1 MVINR
6 KSHLVS
12 PNDFLPHRMS
22 HKPRLSSSYRVA
34 LSLVV
39 VATIL
44 SQASV
49 ASAALTSLTE
59 DAQGEG
65 NKGFS
70 WIPLDSEGNPSAFTM
85 TARSSVDSSQPF
97 SANAAG
103 DLGTVYI
110 KRGSKGA
117 GVQDSSY
124 GGSSGISGGGRDKD
138 EELIFTYESPVSLD
152 SILLELNDIQ
162 FVGGHHNRDE
172 KDNPVLFISE
182 RGSGLFNTV
191 KEVDIVSAFTFTADK
206 KGILDFGALS
216 PLLGYTEID
225 AFKIRETNGHL
236 YVNSLSQV
244 YVNSLSQ
251 ASTVPVPAP
260 SALLLGG
267 LGTVFASWIH
277 RRRNL

>member
-6 KSHLVS
+6 KSHLAS
-12 PNDFLPHRMS
+12 PNGIVPHKTP
-22 HKPRLSSSYRVA
+22 HTPRLSISYRVA

-39 VATIL
+39 VAAIL

-49 ASAALTSLTE
+49 ASAALTSFTE
-59 DAQGEG
+59 QAQGDG

-103 DLGTVYI
+103 DPGTVYI

-117 GVQDSSY
+117 GVQDSGY
-124 GGSSGISGGGRDKD
+124 GGSSGISGGGGDKD

-152 SILLELNDIQ
+152 SILLELNDIE
-162 FVGGHHNRDE
+162 FVGGRRNNDE
-172 KDNPVLFISE
+172 KDNPVLFISHT
-182 RGSGLFNTV
+182 GSGLFDTV
-191 KEVDIVSAFTFTADK
+191 TEDDIVSAFTFTGDK
-206 KGILDFGALS
+206 TGILDFGELS
-216 PLLGYTEID
+216 SLLGYTEID
-225 AFKIRETNGHL
+225 AFKIRETNGHI
-236 YVNSLSQV
+236 

-251 ASTVPVPAP
+251 ASASPVPVPTP
-260 SALLLGG
+260 SAFLLGG
-267 LGTVFASWIH
+267 LGTVLASWIH